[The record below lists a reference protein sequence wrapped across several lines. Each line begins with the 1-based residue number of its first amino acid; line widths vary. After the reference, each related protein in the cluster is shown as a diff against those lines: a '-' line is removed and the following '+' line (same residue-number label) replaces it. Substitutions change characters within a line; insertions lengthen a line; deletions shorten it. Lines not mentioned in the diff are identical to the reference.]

1 MESRRVFCVT
11 QFGMDEKLG
20 QTKKREGFHVGIPK
34 SCWKIL
40 EKTSSKQ
47 VPKQETYIHTL
58 KKKHGNPSENTK
70 RSHPKIWF
78 WESELGNSEVS
89 RPLTSSTGVGRM
101 HFWRPYFWR
110 QRLVVDHSIPMVLW
124 DFQWTVRFFQI
135 SCITCYFPEVWLD
148 GTFFLFF
155 CVFVSVFLKFKGC
168 KWKNI
173 TNRTSK
179 SLRVKRGEK
188 LLDAAIAAIRI
199 PEFTNLTGRCLSF
212 FRHQELFSTGS
223 GKQGTTISNLVPE
236 NFVQVKYCWWLKSCG
251 FLLFAISFAIT
262 PCFCFGSQVKTPDL
276 LIGWVEFPSS
286 GRRWISGDQLFS

>member
-78 WESELGNSEVS
+78 GESELGNSEVS

-124 DFQWTVRFFQI
+124 DFQWTARLSNKLYAVTSR
-135 SCITCYFPEVWLD
+135 SMEL
-148 GTFFLFF
+148 GLFF
-155 CVFVSVFLKFKGC
+155 
-168 KWKNI
+168 I
-173 TNRTSK
+173 
-179 SLRVKRGEK
+179 
-188 LLDAAIAAIRI
+188 
-199 PEFTNLTGRCLSF
+199 
-212 FRHQELFSTGS
+212 
-223 GKQGTTISNLVPE
+223 
-236 NFVQVKYCWWLKSCG
+236 
-251 FLLFAISFAIT
+251 FLLFF
-262 PCFCFGSQVKTPDL
+262 
-276 LIGWVEFPSS
+276 
-286 GRRWISGDQLFS
+286 FSVFSCK